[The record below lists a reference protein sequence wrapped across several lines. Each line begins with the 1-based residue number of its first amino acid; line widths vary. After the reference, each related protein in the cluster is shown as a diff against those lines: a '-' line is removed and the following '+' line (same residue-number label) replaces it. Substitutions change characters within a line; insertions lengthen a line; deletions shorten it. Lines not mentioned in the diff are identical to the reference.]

1 MNRVA
6 FATLFL
12 AMALPATALA
22 QGSGSTGLAV
32 PNRVGNYP
40 DNPQRPFLV
49 TGALEGK
56 VAEIRSDQ
64 HLIIIEDKNGKRLQF
79 RLDEKTKFRADKR
92 TEYAGKKDLGPGDFE
107 LGQPV
112 RVTYI
117 ASNNIATE
125 LRLRRVKR

>member
-22 QGSGSTGLAV
+22 QGSGSTGPAV
-32 PNRVGNYP
+32 PNRVGNYG
-40 DNPQRPFLV
+40 DNPQPPFLV

-64 HLIIIEDKNGKRLQF
+64 RLIIIEDKNGKRLQF

-92 TEYAGKKDLGPGDFE
+92 TEYAGKKDLGLGDFE